1 MEKSKDKIRHEKV
14 WSFLQVLNRPLMKYL
29 FDESFDEIDVDGPFL
44 LIANHSTDLDPLI
57 LASCFPRNQLYFVA
71 SEHIFRLGL
80 VSKALEWLVAP
91 IPRKKASSGA
101 DTVKMCLRRLKA
113 GDSVGL
119 MAEGEATWNGV
130 STDVFSATGKLVKS
144 SGASLVTVRISGAYL
159 SNPRWGNGF
168 RRGKVEARLVH
179 IYSPEEIEAM
189 SASEVLDAINHDI
202 YENCWERQAE
212 NPVKFLGDNRA
223 EHIERAVFLCPSCKG
238 VSTIASEGNYFKC
251 RDCGFHGMVTE
262 LGTFEG
268 VNMIPNM
275 YEWDK
280 WQFETLKNMD
290 FKQSNRDGVLFFDS
304 DVLLTQILKG
314 HETKVI
320 GDNFELC
327 QYGDKLTCGMCTFD
341 MSKITN
347 MSMVQAKRLLL
358 SYEGSYFEIKANN
371 ITSLRKYLGYW
382 QNKTWEVE

>member
-251 RDCGFHGMVTE
+251 RDCGFHGIVTE

>member
-14 WSFLQVLNRPLMKYL
+14 WSFLQILNRPLMKYL
-29 FDESFDEIDVDGPFL
+29 FDESYDEIDIDGPFL

-80 VSKALEWLVAP
+80 ISKALEWLVAP

-168 RRGKVEARLVH
+168 RRGKVEARLVR

-262 LGTFEG
+262 HGTFEG

-280 WQFETLKNMD
+280 WQFEALKNMD

>member
-179 IYSPEEIEAM
+179 IYSPEEIEVM

>member
-14 WSFLQVLNRPLMKYL
+14 WSFLQILNRPLMKYL
-29 FDESFDEIDVDGPFL
+29 FDESYDEIDVDGPFL

-80 VSKALEWLVAP
+80 ISKALEWLVAP

-212 NPVKFLGDNRA
+212 SPIEFKGDNRA

-251 RDCGFHGMVTE
+251 RDCGFHGIVTE

-280 WQFETLKNMD
+280 WQFEALKNMD

-314 HETKVI
+314 HETKAI

-327 QYGDKLTCGMCTFD
+327 QYSDKLTCGMCTFD

-358 SYEGSYFEIKANN
+358 SYEGNYFEIKANN

>member
-1 MEKSKDKIRHEKV
+1 MEKSKEKIRHEKV
-14 WSFLQVLNRPLMKYL
+14 WSFLQVINKPLVKYL
-29 FDESFDEIDVDGPFL
+29 FDESYDEIDVDGPFL

-130 STDVFSATGKLVKS
+130 SAEAFSATGKLVKS
-144 SGASLVTVRISGAYL
+144 SGASLVTVRITGAYL
-159 SNPRWGNGF
+159 SNPRWGSKG
-168 RRGKVEARLVH
+168 RKGKVEARLVH
-179 IYSPEEIEAM
+179 VYSPEEIESM

-212 NPVKFLGDNRA
+212 HPVKFLGEKRA
-223 EHIERAVFLCPSCKG
+223 EHIERAAFLCPSCKG
-238 VSTIASEGNYFKC
+238 VGTIISKGNEFKC
-251 RDCGFHGMVTE
+251 WDCGLHGTVTE
-262 LGTFEG
+262 YGTLEG
-268 VNMIPNM
+268 IDIPNM

-280 WQFETLKNMD
+280 WQFEALKNMD
-290 FKQSNRDGVLFFDS
+290 FKQSDKKDVLFYDDS
-304 DVLLTQILKG
+304 VLLTQILKG
-314 HETKVI
+314 HDTKVI
-320 GDNFELC
+320 GDKFDLC
-327 QYGDKLTCGMCTFD
+327 QYKDKLTCGMCTFY
-341 MSKITN
+341 MNKITN
-347 MSMVQAKRLLL
+347 MSIVQAKRLLL
-358 SYEGSYFEIKANN
+358 SYEGSYYEIKAND
-371 ITSLRKYLGYW
+371 ITSVRKYLGYW
-382 QNKTWEVE
+382 QSKNWEVE

>member
-202 YENCWERQAE
+202 YENCWEHQAE

-268 VNMIPNM
+268 VNMVPNM

>member
-71 SEHIFRLGL
+71 SEHIFRLGV

>member
-14 WSFLQVLNRPLMKYL
+14 WSFLQVLNKPLMKYL
-29 FDESFDEIDVDGPFL
+29 FDESYDEIDVDGPFL

-80 VSKALEWLVAP
+80 ISKALEWLVAP

-238 VSTIASEGNYFKC
+238 VSTIVSEGNYFKC

-280 WQFETLKNMD
+280 WQFEALKNMD